1 MVMQVGLPR
10 RGHEP
15 RHCSGKFAALAH
27 ALNLF
32 LGKPEPSPLLR
43 PDLPLEG
50 DVCRAQVKCQI
61 HPEARAS
68 RYNPMEVIKDV
79 VNQGPKI
86 ITAAAK
92 SPSGV
97 IALTILALSVLG
109 YTFFNGASESV
120 RVWMFALM
128 FFGYM
133 VLCVSVLSKSAQLS
147 RASGRGTSGRGRTE
161 ERLNA
166 PPISLKGA
174 ATISLRSST
183 KRLSI
188 VWGIG
193 CGIIF
198 ALLLAQLLF
207 GGLPSED
214 LLDYWAWIGPV
225 IIPPVSCLV
234 IGVACSFWD
243 GRKRLKSVHAVCM
256 WLSVVYLLCALST
269 ILLEPMLPFTKVHW
283 VKLSTLILTPFEGI
297 LVAMM
302 ALLLSWTM
310 NESE

>member
-1 MVMQVGLPR
+1 
-10 RGHEP
+10 
-15 RHCSGKFAALAH
+15 
-27 ALNLF
+27 
-32 LGKPEPSPLLR
+32 
-43 PDLPLEG
+43 
-50 DVCRAQVKCQI
+50 
-61 HPEARAS
+61 
-68 RYNPMEVIKDV
+68 MEVINDV

-109 YTFFNGASESV
+109 YAFFSGASESV
-120 RVWMFALM
+120 RVGMFALM

-133 VLCVSVLSKSAQLS
+133 VLCVSVLNKSAQLS
-147 RASGRGTSGRGRTE
+147 RASGRGSSGRAGTE
-161 ERLNA
+161 ERLNV
-166 PPISLKGA
+166 PPVSMRGA

-188 VWGIG
+188 IWGIG
-193 CGIIF
+193 CSLIF
-198 ALLLAQLLF
+198 ALLLAKLLF

-225 IIPPVSCLV
+225 ILPPASCLV

-256 WLSVVYLLCALST
+256 WLSSVYLLCVLCTLST
-269 ILLEPMLPFTKVHW
+269 ILLKPLLPFTKVHW